1 MSATTDRHAQEIM
14 SAARTLPLNAD
25 LMYRAAWVGVT
36 AGIAESSLLMYA
48 NDGSSTDVKWGTN
61 PPEQLTQAERDVARQ
76 SLNYPHDKVG
86 NNLDSMGLFQQRPGA
101 DWGVPA
107 DLMNGPASAGK
118 FYHGAGY
125 NEGLMDSDG
134 WETMSVGAAA
144 QAVQKSP
151 PHDLPLY
158 EQAAN
163 TAKGYMDRLWGGST
177 PIPPP
182 PQPTIK
188 TYYQSIYGT

>member
-1 MSATTDRHAQEIM
+1 MSAITDRHAQEIM

-48 NDGSSTDVKWGTN
+48 NDGTSTDIKYGSN
-61 PPEQLTQAERDVARQ
+61 PPQQLTQAERDVAKQ
-76 SLNYPHDKVG
+76 SMNYPHDAVG
-86 NNLDSMGLFQQRPGA
+86 RNLDSMGLFQQRPGA
-101 DWGVPA
+101 GWGVVP
-107 DLMNGPASAGK
+107 DLMDGPKSAGK
-118 FYHGAGY
+118 FYNGAGY
-125 NEGLMDSDG
+125 NDGLMEIPG
-134 WETMSVGAAA
+134 WESMSIGAAA

-158 EQAAN
+158 EQSAT

-177 PIPPP
+177 P
-182 PQPTIK
+182 PTPTVK